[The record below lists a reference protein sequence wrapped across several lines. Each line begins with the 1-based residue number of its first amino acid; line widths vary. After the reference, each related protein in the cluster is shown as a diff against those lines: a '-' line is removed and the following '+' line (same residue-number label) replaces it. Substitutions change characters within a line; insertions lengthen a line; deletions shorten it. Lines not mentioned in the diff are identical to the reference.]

1 MEKKRG
7 YQRYP
12 RFTKRLEAA
21 FSSGGLS
28 FRGILSNI
36 SSNGLFIRTNRGFTP
51 GTAIDIEI
59 MMPDNKVSLLKGIVK
74 RTTKTPLSLM
84 KNGMGVEL
92 TEKDSVFT
100 DYMKLFMKETGKDP
114 GVNGKENA
122 AIPEFKIIACP
133 HCGTKNK
140 VRSEKLDHGPKCGR
154 CGTSL
159 AVDKT

>member
-36 SSNGLFIRTNRGFTP
+36 SSNGLFIRTNRGFIP

-100 DYMKLFMKETGKDP
+100 DYMKSFMEEAGNDSV
-114 GVNGKENA
+114 VNRKENA
-122 AIPEFKIIACP
+122 AMPEFQIISCP
-133 HCGTKNK
+133 NCGIKNR
-140 VRSEKLDHGPKCGR
+140 VRSEKLNLGPKCGR

-159 AVDKT
+159 AIGMA